1 MSARI
6 TTRRVVVTS
15 LLVDLFDI
23 ASNTVVVLLTGS
35 AVIFAE
41 MAQGIAD
48 ATGSLLV
55 VIGYWYAGR
64 PRSAAYP
71 LGRKREAFF
80 WVLLSA
86 LSMLVLGAGLSAWR
100 GYHQVVD
107 PGPLQRL
114 PLAFGILVLSICTNG
129 YAFSLSLRKLR
140 EGGRPLLEAFRESR
154 RPLVNM
160 SLVQDGLGTTSSV
173 LGLVALLACVLGRVA
188 ILDGVGA
195 LLIACLMVICSLAL
209 VNQARRLIAGR
220 GVPTSV
226 RKQILGA
233 IRAVPEVEAVN
244 SLTAVFAGA
253 DQIEVA
259 CDLNVREDLTTSDI
273 EALLDKIES
282 VAKRAVGDVQT
293 VRVDFNSPSTT
304 SRAG

>member
-64 PRSAAYP
+64 PRSRAYP
-71 LGRKREAFF
+71 IGREREAFF
-80 WVLLSA
+80 WVLMSA

-107 PGPLQRL
+107 PTPLERV

-140 EGGRPLLEAFRESR
+140 QGGLPLLEAFRESR

-173 LGLVALLACVLGRVA
+173 LGLLALLACVLGRVD

-195 LLIACLMVICSLAL
+195 LVIASLMVICSLAL

-220 GVPTSV
+220 SVPQAVHTQLRES
-226 RKQILGA
+226 ILTQSD
-233 IRAVPEVEAVN
+233 VEAVN
-244 SLTAVFAGA
+244 SLTAIFAGA

-259 CDLNVREDLTTSDI
+259 CDLDLRDELTTNDI
-273 EALLDKIES
+273 ETLLDRVEARI
-282 VAKRAVGDVQT
+282 KRDVPEVTT
-293 VRVDFNSPSTT
+293 VRIDLNSIRSSPDHS
-304 SRAG
+304 